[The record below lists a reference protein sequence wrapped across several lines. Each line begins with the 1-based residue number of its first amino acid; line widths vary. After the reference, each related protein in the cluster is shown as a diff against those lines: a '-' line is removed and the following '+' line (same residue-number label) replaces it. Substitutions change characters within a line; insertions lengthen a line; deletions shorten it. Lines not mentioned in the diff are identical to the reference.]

1 MTTHHDTPS
10 PEARARLEELRDA
23 YRARMQA
30 RDEEAMRVAIAW
42 ASQGTTRLNGRLR
55 VGDEL
60 KDRPRRD
67 DLPLAARLREEGEA
81 WYSPARVGV
90 FLRLRPEPLA
100 QRAGVTV
107 RELDAWPPGPKLQT
121 YLAAVV
127 EVLDKAIDV
136 HRGDEP
142 RAAAWY
148 LECAI
153 PEFDGRTPDAMVR
166 DGRQGAVVEY
176 LDGRR
181 DA

>member
-1 MTTHHDTPS
+1 MTTHHDTPA
-10 PEARARLEELRDA
+10 PEARARLEETRDA
-23 YRARMQA
+23 YWARMQG

-60 KDRPRRD
+60 QERAQRN
-67 DLPLAARLREEGEA
+67 DLPLTARLREEGEA

-90 FLRLRPEPLA
+90 FLRLRPGPLA

-107 RELDAWPPGPKLQT
+107 GELDAWPPGPELET

-127 EVLDKAIDV
+127 EVLDKAIDL
-136 HRGDEP
+136 HGGDER

-148 LECAI
+148 LECAM
-153 PEFDGRTPDAMVR
+153 PEFDGRTADAMVR
-166 DGRQGAVVEY
+166 DGQQGAVVEY
-176 LDGRR
+176 LDERR

>member
-1 MTTHHDTPS
+1 MTTHHDMPA
-10 PEARARLEELRDA
+10 PEARARLEGTRDA

-42 ASQGTTRLNGRLR
+42 ASEGTTRLNGRLR
-55 VGDEL
+55 VGDEVQE
-60 KDRPRRD
+60 RPQRD

-81 WYSPARVGV
+81 WYSPALVGV

-100 QRAGVTV
+100 QRAGITV
-107 RELDAWPPGPKLQT
+107 RELDAWPPGPELQA

-127 EVLDKAIDV
+127 GVLDKAIDV
-136 HRGDEP
+136 HGGDER

-148 LECAI
+148 LECAV
-153 PEFDGRTPDAMVR
+153 PEFDGRTADAMVR
-166 DGRQGAVVEY
+166 DGRQGAVADY
-176 LDGRR
+176 LDERR

>member
-1 MTTHHDTPS
+1 MTTHHDTPA
-10 PEARARLEELRDA
+10 PDARTRLEGTRDT
-23 YRARMQA
+23 YRARMEA

-60 KDRPRRD
+60 QERPRPD
-67 DLPLAARLREEGEA
+67 GLPLAARLRAAGEA
-81 WYSPARVGV
+81 WYSPALVGV

-107 RELDAWPPGPKLQT
+107 RELDAWPPGPELQA

-127 EVLDKAIDV
+127 EVLDQAIDV
-136 HRGDEP
+136 HGGDER
-142 RAAAWY
+142 RAASWY
-148 LECAI
+148 LDCAV
-153 PEFDGRTPDAMVR
+153 PEFDGRTAEAMVR
-166 DGRQGAVVEY
+166 DGGQGAVVEY
-176 LDGRR
+176 LDERR

>member
-1 MTTHHDTPS
+1 MAAVDLAPPDNLPRPRGAVSTFLISVFLTPVGGLLWIGRG
-10 PEARARLEELRDA
+10 RAACLCVAVVTILLIGG
-23 YRARMQA
+23 YLLVVLGV
-30 RDEEAMRVAIAW
+30 AMR
-42 ASQGTTRLNGRLR
+42 LL
-55 VGDEL
+55 
-60 KDRPRRD
+60 
-67 DLPLAARLREEGEA
+67 
-81 WYSPARVGV
+81 VGV

-107 RELDAWPPGPKLQT
+107 RELDAWPPRPELQA

-136 HRGDEP
+136 HRGDER

-148 LECAI
+148 LECAV
-153 PEFDGRTPDAMVR
+153 PEFDGRTADAMVR

-176 LDGRR
+176 LYERR

>member
-1 MTTHHDTPS
+1 MRTHQDTPS
-10 PEARARLEELRDA
+10 PEARAQLEELRTA
-23 YRARMQA
+23 FFARMES
-30 RDEEAMRVAIAW
+30 RDHEAMKVAIVW

-55 VGDEL
+55 VGHEL
-60 KDRPRRD
+60 QERPRRE
-67 DLPLAARLREEGEA
+67 DLPLAARLREAGEA
-81 WYSPARVGV
+81 WYSPALVGV

-107 RELDAWPPGPKLQT
+107 RELDAWPPRPELQA

-136 HRGDEP
+136 HRGDER

-148 LECAI
+148 LECAV
-153 PEFDGRTPDAMVR
+153 PEFDGRTADAMVR

-176 LDGRR
+176 LYERR